1 MTAFIRVISYVFLAA
16 LLLTGCAQKFYSLDC
31 AAPTAT
37 PSVTQRTIDNF
48 ARQNIILMPKG
59 NYLRIIL
66 PADLFFRT
74 NSAALKNNTGSA
86 LADLAQLLQGYGNT
100 ATVQIKGY
108 TDPVASNEEK
118 KMLSVARARTIAAS
132 LWAQGLDANHL
143 YAVGYGDSSLVGDP
157 NDVSANA
164 ANRRVEITVQAHC
177 TACF

>member
-1 MTAFIRVISYVFLAA
+1 MTAFFRVISYIFLAA
-16 LLLTGCAQKFYSLDC
+16 LLLTGCAPKFCSLDC

-37 PSVTQRTIDNF
+37 PAVTQRTIDHF
-48 ARQNIILMPKG
+48 AKHNIILMPKG
-59 NYLRIIL
+59 NYLRILL

-74 NSAALKNNTGSA
+74 NSAALKNNTGPS
-86 LADLAQLLQGYGNT
+86 LTDLAQLLQGYGNT

-108 TDPVASNEEK
+108 TDTVASNEEK
-118 KMLSVARARTIAAS
+118 KMLSLARARTITAF
-132 LWAQGLDANHL
+132 LWSQGLDADHL
-143 YAVGYGDSSLVGDP
+143 YAIGYGDSDLLGDP